1 MTTIF
6 GMPFSTISAFWAVSA
21 LMVMTPG
28 ADWAYAISSGLKNKT
43 VVPAITGM
51 LTGYVAVTII
61 VASGVGALIAAN
73 PQALTILTV
82 AGCAYLIWLGVSIL
96 RHPATPE
103 IGDATDS
110 PSVLKQYVKG
120 FGVSGLN
127 PKVMLL
133 FLALIPQF
141 TIPTASIPIAWQIVL
156 LGLIHIASTAVVYF
170 TVGFSAKK
178 VLGTRP
184 ALAKFV
190 SRLSGVL
197 MITIAGL
204 MLWQRFAG

>member
-1 MTTIF
+1 
-6 GMPFSTISAFWAVSA
+6 MPLSTLTAFWAVSA
-21 LMVMTPG
+21 LMVITPG
-28 ADWAYAISSGLKNKT
+28 ADWAYAISSGLKNKS

-51 LTGYVAVTII
+51 LTGYIAVTVI

-73 PQALTILTV
+73 PQALTVLTV
-82 AGCAYLIWLGVSIL
+82 AGCVYLMWLGLGIL
-96 RHPATPE
+96 RHPATPDV
-103 IGDATDS
+103 GNASDS
-110 PSVLKQYVKG
+110 PSILKQYVKG

-141 TIPTASIPIAWQIVL
+141 TIPTANVSVAWQIVI
-156 LGLIHIASTAVVYF
+156 LGLIHIASTAAVYF
-170 TVGFSAKK
+170 TVGFSAKA

-184 ALAKFV
+184 ALARGI

-197 MITIAGL
+197 MIAIAVI
-204 MLWQRFAG
+204 MLVQRFAS